1 MTDSI
6 TDKRLSF
13 EFFPAKTEQGL
24 EKLRGVW
31 EELGKLDPE
40 FFSITYGAG
49 GSTRETTFD
58 IVSEFC
64 RGSADVAPHLSFGG
78 DNEEAML
85 AFLQQYAD
93 LGIKRLVALRGDT
106 PSGIGTS
113 KQLVHANEL
122 VSFIR
127 THFGEQFEIEVAAY
141 PEVHPESDSYQDDAY
156 YLKGKID
163 AGASAAITQLFY
175 NPDAYFYYVDECQ
188 RQGMDAPI
196 YPGIMPIT
204 NFKNISRFATKSGFD
219 VPRWMRQR
227 FEPIQDDLAAT
238 TKLGIETVSRLCE
251 QLLKGGAPG
260 IHFYTM
266 NTTEPTTEICG
277 NLGWTAC

>member
-1 MTDSI
+1 MAYTI

-24 EKLRGVW
+24 TKLKGVW
-31 EELGKLDPE
+31 AELSALKPE

-49 GSTRETTFD
+49 GSTRETTFG
-58 IVSEFC
+58 IVSEFV
-64 RGSADVAPHLSFGG
+64 RGAADVAPHLSFGG

-93 LGIKRLVALRGDT
+93 LGVRRIVALRGDT
-106 PSGIGTS
+106 PSGLGTS
-113 KQLVHANEL
+113 SQLVHADKL

-127 THFGEQFEIEVAAY
+127 RHFGNQFEIEVAAY
-141 PEVHPESDSYQDDAY
+141 PEVHPESKSYHDDVH

-163 AGASAAITQLFY
+163 AGANAAITQLFY
-175 NPDAYFYYVDECQ
+175 NPDAYFYYVEECQ
-188 RQGMDAPI
+188 RQGMNAPI

-204 NFKNISRFATKSGFD
+204 NFKNISRFAAKSGFD
-219 VPRWMRQR
+219 VPRWMHQR
-227 FEPIQDDLAAT
+227 FEPIQDDTEAT
-238 TKLGIETVSRLCE
+238 TRLGIETVSRLCE
-251 QLLKGGAPG
+251 QLLQGGAPG

-266 NTTEPTTEICG
+266 NNSEPTTEICR
-277 NLGWTAC
+277 NLGWTTH